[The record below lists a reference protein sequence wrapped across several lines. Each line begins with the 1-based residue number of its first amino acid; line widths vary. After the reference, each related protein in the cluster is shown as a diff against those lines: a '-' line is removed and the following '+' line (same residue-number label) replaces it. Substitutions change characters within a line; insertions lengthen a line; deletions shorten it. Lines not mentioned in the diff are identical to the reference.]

1 MLQKWIAALRREC
14 LWSRPIKGA
23 MGSFVIVLL
32 EPVGDDAT
40 GLLHGGKQPAIE
52 TPIAQDPVQALVMPV
67 LPRAARINKMRLN
80 MTRMQPQ
87 RDPLRDELRTIIT
100 FHRDWSPSLGE
111 YPLQHVPH
119 IPRCH

>member
-1 MLQKWIAALRREC
+1 MLQRLAAALRREC

-52 TPIAQDPVQALVMPV
+52 TPIAQDPVQAFEMNGVGLLHERADGLKHIEEIGLFAASIVKNTSLV
-67 LPRAARINKMRLN
+67 RRSN
-80 MTRMQPQ
+80 QQ
-87 RDPLRDELRTIIT
+87 R
-100 FHRDWSPSLGE
+100 HPS
-111 YPLQHVPH
+111 
-119 IPRCH
+119 